1 MTAFVNETNLA
12 YGNGGYDDHLV
23 SITERPR
30 EELPDLMPSPTIHE
44 MIMAMNMGVLA
55 HAIYSMNDY
64 GVVIWRRPKDE
75 DAKLAEL

>member
-44 MIMAMNMGVLA
+44 MIMAM
-55 HAIYSMNDY
+55 
-64 GVVIWRRPKDE
+64 WRRPKDE

>member
-1 MTAFVNETNLA
+1 MTAFVNEINLA

-30 EELPDLMPSPTIHE
+30 EEGPDLTPSPTIHE

-55 HAIYSMNDY
+55 HAIYTVNAP
-64 GVVIWRRPKDE
+64 GTVLWRKPEDE
-75 DAKLAEL
+75 D

>member
-12 YGNGGYDDHLV
+12 YGNGGYDDQLV

-75 DAKLAEL
+75 DDKLAEL